1 MNNQNETIN
10 DEYAAIA
17 QVLSRYYD
25 GLYHGDTSVL
35 GEIFHPEAHYATAS
49 SGKLLHLDMESYFP
63 RVEARQ
69 SPESLGEPYGYT
81 LESIEFA
88 GLTAASVRMRSSM
101 LGKHFIDFLSMINVD
116 GKWRIISKVFDYQE
130 QEKPRSKGGE

>member
-1 MNNQNETIN
+1 MNATIN
-10 DEYAAIA
+10 DEYAAVA
-17 QVLSRYYD
+17 QTLGTYYD

-35 GEIFHPEAHYATAS
+35 GEVFHPDARYVTAS
-49 SGKLLHLDMESYFP
+49 SGTLLHLDMKSYFP
-63 RVEARQ
+63 KVEARQ

-88 GLTAASVRMRSSM
+88 GSTAASVRMRSSM

-116 GKWRIISKVFDYQE
+116 GEWRIISKVFDYQE
-130 QEKPRSKGGE
+130 QAPPRSSGGE